1 MAIQTVSLTEK
12 RVLPNEKKARTQSD
26 KVKVDRIECT
36 IKQLQDLHKD
46 KFSNL
51 QYRLWAEMIDV
62 DSHKSLDYPPNVPA
76 FGGMQQ
82 NPKRLTLAS
91 AVTELGTAIATAVS
105 GRSVPLMESPKSSTG
120 GDRKS
125 ITPTRK
131 ADIRSKYITQL
142 RELHQ
147 LLDVGAIEEK
157 EYVEQKSI
165 VMDELKSI

>member
-1 MAIQTVSLTEK
+1 
-12 RVLPNEKKARTQSD
+12 
-26 KVKVDRIECT
+26 
-36 IKQLQDLHKD
+36 
-46 KFSNL
+46 
-51 QYRLWAEMIDV
+51 MIDV
-62 DSHKSLDYPPNVPA
+62 DSQESLDYPPNVPA

-82 NPKRLTLAS
+82 NPKCLTLAS
-91 AVTELGTAIATAVS
+91 AVTELGTAIATAVL
-105 GRSVPLMESPKSSTG
+105 GRSVPLMESPKSTSS
-120 GDRKS
+120 DRKS

-142 RELHQ
+142 GELHQ